1 MIDLQMNEVQL
12 AHAIERARERNI
24 IIPTLRQM
32 ANPSEIPEKIKTK
45 LADVGLWDVNS
56 LNLFRITWHNQPQ
69 ESGGKFAGVNY
80 LVLPPELTGI
90 KARIVAVAGKWFPT
104 GYPF

>member
-56 LNLFRITWHNQPQ
+56 LNLFPD
-69 ESGGKFAGVNY
+69 Y
-80 LVLPPELTGI
+80 
-90 KARIVAVAGKWFPT
+90 VA
-104 GYPF
+104 